1 MPGRGR
7 WGLTLI
13 GAFSIRVSTY
23 GHRLYYMV
31 VVSLVRDYEEY
42 NLLLRHFD
50 PVTNPI
56 TYNIYI
62 VYSLTF
68 LVRLPILHRT

>member
-1 MPGRGR
+1 MSRDNVTR
-7 WGLTLI
+7 VLTESQVRRI
-13 GAFSIRVSTY
+13 
-23 GHRLYYMV
+23 

-62 VYSLTF
+62 IYSLTF
-68 LVRLPILHRT
+68 SVRLPVLHRT